1 MSNYYIL
8 DNSGVQI
15 ILDGSSGTLRMSI
28 QSENHRQVS
37 DLEVVAFAFS
47 GSSQTEAY
55 DYSGVR
61 RDISLRGI
69 TSSSSST
76 PMQDLIDN
84 FIIKLNDLQ
93 NGNQATR
100 SYHSAI
106 LDDNRASGTYNDG
119 IIKVKI
125 RNFTWNW
132 DAGKPTVINW
142 TLDLVESV

>member
-1 MSNYYIL
+1 M
-8 DNSGVQI
+8 
-15 ILDGSSGTLRMSI
+15 
-28 QSENHRQVS
+28 
-37 DLEVVAFAFS
+37 
-47 GSSQTEAY
+47 
-55 DYSGVR
+55 
-61 RDISLRGI
+61 RGI